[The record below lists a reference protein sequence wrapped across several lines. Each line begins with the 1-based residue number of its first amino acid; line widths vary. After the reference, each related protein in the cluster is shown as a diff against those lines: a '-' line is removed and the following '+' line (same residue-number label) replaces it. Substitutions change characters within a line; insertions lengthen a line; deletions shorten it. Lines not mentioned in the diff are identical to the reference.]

1 MSAAPEL
8 VVLHAD
14 NHLLVVAKP
23 AGLATVPDE
32 SREGSLLELAKEW
45 VRREHDKPGEVF
57 LGVVHRLDRPVSGVV
72 VFARTSKGAERLA
85 AQMRARTITKRYLG
99 IVEGEPRDSTGELR
113 QWLVKDERRN
123 VVQAVPESR
132 EDAREAL
139 TRWRVL
145 AARGGRTLL
154 ALEPSTGR
162 SHQLRVAVSSLG
174 CPLLG
179 DLKYGARAA
188 LPDRSIALH
197 ALRLELEHPT
207 LRTALAFET
216 EPPDLPWWDLARGRK
231 R

>member
-14 NHLLVVAKP
+14 NHLLVVNKP
-23 AGLATVPDE
+23 AGIPTGPDE
-32 SREGSLLELAKEW
+32 SGDPSLLDLGKDWIRATAA
-45 VRREHDKPGEVF
+45 KPGAVF

-72 VFARTSKGAERLA
+72 VFSRTSKGAERLA
-85 AQMRARTITKRYLG
+85 AQLRARAISKRYLG
-99 IVEGEPRDSTGELR
+99 IVEGEPRDNTGELR
-113 QWLVKDERRN
+113 QWLIKDERRN
-123 VVQAVPESR
+123 VVQVVPESR
-132 EDAREAL
+132 ADAREAL

-145 AARGGRTLL
+145 TGRGGRTLL

-197 ALRLELEHPT
+197 AQRLELEHPT
-207 LRTALAFET
+207 LRTLLAFEA